1 MDRVLLI
8 LLVMLIGQAPQKVER
23 HHTKPGESRFTCC
36 PAVSRSLFH
45 FDTLSRTNVSFALLV
60 GVKQSLCSLMQ
71 CTFTTVV
78 KIAKV
83 ILLTL
88 CRICVLQRH

>member
-8 LLVMLIGQAPQKVER
+8 LLVMLIGRAPQKVAR

-45 FDTLSRTNVSFALLV
+45 FDTLSRTTVSFALLV

-71 CTFTTVV
+71 CTLTTVV

-83 ILLTL
+83 ILFTL